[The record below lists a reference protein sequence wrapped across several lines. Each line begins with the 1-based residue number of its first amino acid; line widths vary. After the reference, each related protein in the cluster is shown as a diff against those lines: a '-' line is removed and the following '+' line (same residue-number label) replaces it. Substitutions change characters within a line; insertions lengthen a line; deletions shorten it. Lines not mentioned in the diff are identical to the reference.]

1 MKLQK
6 RVSLTET
13 DEGAVLLNER
23 RESIGS
29 LTVLARAPFANCWPA
44 TQLKGSGET
53 GQLTTRWSSTK
64 SQDILRILSSNF
76 ERRSWLWSDS
86 AGSPSRTTP
95 VGPAPSNHS
104 RGDCDRGAFRGIRRV
119 LTTLRKG
126 SRPAHYSETL
136 VDRDDVVSASLTCAG
151 EGCLPR
157 SLAVC
162 FLGRIHGR
170 WPTWCTGVRMEP
182 FRAHAWVE
190 ADGQP
195 VGELHSM
202 DAYAVTMRI

>member
-1 MKLQK
+1 MTRPGHLPE
-6 RVSLTET
+6 RRPLAPRRRIIVV
-13 DEGAVLLNER
+13 GAVIAARFMARLR
-23 RESIGS
+23 PSI
-29 LTVLARAPFANCWPA
+29 
-44 TQLKGSGET
+44 
-53 GQLTTRWSSTK
+53 
-64 SQDILRILSSNF
+64 
-76 ERRSWLWSDS
+76 
-86 AGSPSRTTP
+86 
-95 VGPAPSNHS
+95 
-104 RGDCDRGAFRGIRRV
+104 IRRF

-136 VDRDDVVSASLTCAG
+136 ADRDDVVSASLICAG

-190 ADGQP
+190 ADGQQ
-195 VGELHSM
+195 VGEPYSM